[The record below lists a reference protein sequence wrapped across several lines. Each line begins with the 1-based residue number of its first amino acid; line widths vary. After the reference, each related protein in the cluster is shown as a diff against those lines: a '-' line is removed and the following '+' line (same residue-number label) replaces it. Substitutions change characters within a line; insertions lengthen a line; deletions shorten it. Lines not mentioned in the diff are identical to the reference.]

1 MSFFAVLF
9 ALLLDQARR
18 PGAEAALVA
27 PARGWAD
34 WVQRQLD
41 AGHRAQGVLVWGLA
55 WGAPVLGA
63 ALVFQGLNHASG
75 LLGFAWT
82 LAVLYLL
89 LGFRQFSHP
98 FTAIRAALESADEA
112 RARKLLAD
120 WLNTPVVDWPRE
132 ELLRRTLAQAVLSA
146 QRHVFGVLVWFV
158 AGAALGLGP
167 AGAVAYRQAA
177 DLAARW
183 STAQQLLPVVGPAV
197 AALAQ
202 RAWYWLD
209 AAAARV
215 TVLVFA
221 MVGHFEEALAR
232 WRQHASP
239 WRESSDT
246 LLLAV
251 AEGALQVRLLA
262 CSADDPLRGTEL
274 REPQLAH
281 LASAVGLVW
290 RGVVLWLMALAI
302 GLLARIF

>member
-1 MSFFAVLF
+1 MTFFAVLF

-18 PGAEAALVA
+18 PGLEGALAA
-27 PARGWAD
+27 PAQGWAD

-41 AGHRAQGVLVWGLA
+41 AGHSVHGLLVWSLA

-63 ALVFQGLNHASG
+63 ALGYALLDRASG

-82 LAVLYLL
+82 LLVLYLL

-98 FTAIRAALESADEA
+98 FTAIRAALESGDETRA
-112 RARKLLAD
+112 RALLAD
-120 WLNTPVVDWPRE
+120 WLGTTVVDWPRE
-132 ELLRRTLAQAVLSA
+132 ELLRRTLAQGVLAA

-158 AGAALGLGP
+158 VGAALGLGP

-177 DLAARW
+177 YLAHRW
-183 STAQQLLPVVGPAV
+183 AQTERAVSPVSAAV
-197 AALAQ
+197 ATLTQ
-202 RAWYWLD
+202 RMWYWLD

-232 WRQHASP
+232 WRLHAGA
-239 WRESSDT
+239 WHESSDT
-246 LLLAV
+246 LVLAV
-251 AEGALQVRLLA
+251 AEGALQVRLLPR
-262 CSADDPLRGTEL
+262 SADDPLRGAEL

-281 LASAVGLVW
+281 MASAVGLVW
-290 RGVVLWLMALAI
+290 RGVILWLLALAI
-302 GLLARIF
+302 GLLARLF